1 MNRIDAIYSFI
12 DLKDRVVDVGCD
24 QAKLGILLAKRNQKS
39 IASDISPKVIER
51 ASLDIRKL
59 GLDNLIDLRVS
70 NGLQNIKEKEADTL
84 VLSGMGTHTILE
96 ILNNTKLRFNKIIT
110 ISNNY
115 HDILRDKMN
124 ELNYKVD
131 KELIIKEN
139 NKYYN
144 LILFTKGIKK
154 YTKKE
159 LLLGLNQ
166 VDSEL
171 YKEYLNHL
179 LNKYKTIK
187 KSSKDKNIKI
197 DEMITLIES
206 TIYEVN
212 PK

>member
-1 MNRIDAIYSFI
+1 MNRIETIYSLI
-12 DLKDRVVDVGCD
+12 DKNDRVVDVGCD

-206 TIYEVN
+206 TI
-212 PK
+212 

>member
-1 MNRIDAIYSFI
+1 MNRIEAIYSFI

-59 GLDNLIDLRVS
+59 GLDNLIDVRVS
-70 NGLQNIKEKEADTL
+70 NGLQNIKKNEADTL
-84 VLSGMGTHTILE
+84 ILSGMGTHTILE
-96 ILNNTKLRFNKIIT
+96 ILNNTKLKFNKIIT

-144 LILFTKGIKK
+144 LILFTEG
-154 YTKKE
+154 TKEYSQKE

-166 VDSEL
+166 VDNKL
-171 YKEYLNHL
+171 YNEYLDHL
-179 LNKYKTIK
+179 LKKYKTIK
-187 KSSKDKNIKI
+187 ESSKDKNIKI

-206 TIYEVN
+206 TI
-212 PK
+212 

>member
-96 ILNNTKLRFNKIIT
+96 ILNNTKLKFNKIIT

-206 TIYEVN
+206 TI
-212 PK
+212 

>member
-1 MNRIDAIYSFI
+1 MNRIEAIYSFI

-70 NGLQNIKEKEADTL
+70 NGLQNIKENEADTL

-96 ILNNTKLRFNKIIT
+96 ILNNTKLKFNKIIT

-144 LILFTKGIKK
+144 LILFTKG
-154 YTKKE
+154 TKVYSQKE

-166 VDSEL
+166 VDNKL
-171 YKEYLNHL
+171 YNKYLNHL
-179 LNKYKTIK
+179 LKKYKTIK
-187 KSSKDKNIKI
+187 ESSKDKNIKI

-206 TIYEVN
+206 TI
-212 PK
+212 

>member
-1 MNRIDAIYSFI
+1 MNRIEAIYSFI

-51 ASLDIRKL
+51 ASLYIRKL

-96 ILNNTKLRFNKIIT
+96 ILNNTKLKFNKIIT

-115 HDILRDKMN
+115 HNILRDKMN

-154 YTKKE
+154 YSQKE

-166 VDSEL
+166 VDNEL

-197 DEMITLIES
+197 DEMIKLIEG
-206 TIYEVN
+206 TI
-212 PK
+212 

>member
-1 MNRIDAIYSFI
+1 MNRIEAIYSFI

-59 GLDNLIDLRVS
+59 GLDSLIDLRVS
-70 NGLQNIKEKEADTL
+70 NGLQNIKENEADTL

-96 ILNNTKLRFNKIIT
+96 ILNNTKLKFNKIIT

-144 LILFTKGIKK
+144 LILFTEG
-154 YTKKE
+154 TKEYSQKE

-166 VDSEL
+166 VDNVL

-179 LNKYKTIK
+179 LKKYKIIK
-187 KSSKDKNIKI
+187 ESSKDKNIKI

-206 TIYEVN
+206 TI
-212 PK
+212 